1 MSSPADDAP
10 SARRTVIP
18 VLLSALAG
26 GMTLP
31 MSVAMTDVLEESRNY
46 WDRHAR
52 RDPLWAILSDAA
64 KRDGRWDTTRFFDTG
79 LSEISSILY
88 ELDSQGIALRTGAAL
103 DFGCG
108 VGRLTQALA
117 PHFDRVVGVDVSPA
131 MLELAERLNQF
142 PGKASYVCSTGSSL
156 HAFEDDAFDLVVT
169 SIVLQHVEPEIA
181 LVYLH
186 EFFRVLSP
194 AGIVVF
200 QLPSHGRRRT
210 ERAPV
215 SIVHPMPDTAYCAS
229 LVVTCVP
236 RRTVTPGAEITL
248 QVEITNL
255 SAFAWSQ
262 REFGVMAVG
271 NHWFDGA
278 GGRLVIRDD
287 GRTSLPGTLAP
298 GATCRVPLLI
308 KAPQDSGEYQCEV
321 DVAHE
326 GVLWFHG
333 RGSRVVRFPVRVGG
347 REDSDADVVGD
358 EGGPIPDRG
367 TSAAAPSDE
376 RSIEAPSAATADT
389 NTEDPGA
396 FPMYGIP
403 LNVVVATI
411 ARCGGTL
418 LHVDND
424 RSCGDDWVS
433 YRYFVRK

>member
-18 VLLSALAG
+18 VLRSALAG
-26 GMTLP
+26 GMTFP

-52 RDPLWAILSDAA
+52 RDPLWAILSDEA

-79 LSEISSILY
+79 VSEISSILY

-131 MLELAERLNQF
+131 MLELAERLNQV
-142 PGKASYVCSTGSSL
+142 PGKASYVCNTASNL
-156 HAFEDDAFDLVVT
+156 HAFEDGAFDLVVT
-169 SIVLQHVEPEIA
+169 SIVLQHVEPEIV

-200 QLPSHGRRRT
+200 QLTSHRRRRT

-215 SIVHPMPDTAYCAS
+215 SIVHPMPDAAYCAS
-229 LVVTCVP
+229 LVVTGVP
-236 RRTVTPGAEITL
+236 RRPVTPGAEITL
-248 QVEITNL
+248 QVEITNP

-271 NHWFDGA
+271 NHWLDGA
-278 GGRLVIRDD
+278 GRRLLIRDD

-298 GATCRVPLLI
+298 GATCRVPLTI
-308 KAPQDSGEYQCEV
+308 KVPQDCGEYQCEV
-321 DVAHE
+321 DVVHE

-333 RGSRVVRFPVRVGG
+333 KGSRVVRFSVRVDVG
-347 REDSDADVVGD
+347 ENSDPDGD
-358 EGGPIPDRG
+358 EAGPIPDRG
-367 TSAAAPSDE
+367 TRAAAPSDE
-376 RSIEAPSAATADT
+376 RSIEAPAAATADT
-389 NTEDPGA
+389 NAEDPGA

-411 ARCGGTL
+411 AGCGGTL
-418 LHVDND
+418 LHVEND
-424 RSCGDDWVS
+424 RSCGDEWVS